1 MFYQILFSAQVEH
14 SAIITYKN
22 VINELPHELLNN
34 LRLRILRNFEMST
47 NCLSLIEWLCS
58 LVSKM
63 KFFLTLEETSSKM
76 EIKLYPLCATSHEN

>member
-34 LRLRILRNFEMST
+34 LRLRILGNFEMSA
-47 NCLSLIEWLCS
+47 NCLSLIE
-58 LVSKM
+58 
-63 KFFLTLEETSSKM
+63 
-76 EIKLYPLCATSHEN
+76 